1 MSFYERAVKVDKEA
15 KDNTRANLL
24 KKYWYIDLSRFKILT
39 HIDNDARVHIEVLF
53 IDLSIGASHEVDQ
66 KIEGDEK
73 SKFWDNEKFT
83 QYLYLNRPII
93 STAVEWPKV
102 YLDASQG
109 QEAWALLHVTA
120 TTFKSVNSQSWEV
133 EW

>member
-1 MSFYERAVKVDKEA
+1 M
-15 KDNTRANLL
+15 
-24 KKYWYIDLSRFKILT
+24 
-39 HIDNDARVHIEVLF
+39 LF

-120 TTFKSVNSQSWEV
+120 TTFKSVNSQS
-133 EW
+133 

>member
-15 KDNTRANLL
+15 KDNTRAKLL

-53 IDLSIGASHEVDQ
+53 IDLSIGASHEVDH

-93 STAVEWPKV
+93 STAVE
-102 YLDASQG
+102 
-109 QEAWALLHVTA
+109 
-120 TTFKSVNSQSWEV
+120 
-133 EW
+133 